1 MAQYIIVKR
10 RGLAAL
16 FPSKTIINQSTGEIK
31 QSAGSIKKAKEQID
45 KEKNAQNNLEDKA

>member
-1 MAQYIIVKR
+1 MVRR

-16 FPSKTIINQSTGEIK
+16 FPAKYQIIQTMGNTK
-31 QSAGSIKKAKEQID
+31 QKAGSIKKAKEQID